1 MSEDVEHELILP
13 PISEKDNICLPL
25 SVNAVAKYWNIDLP
39 MTEANEIASKYAGMN
54 GSILIEG
61 INLAERHG
69 LSSLILHSSIKE
81 LKQVIDMGIPPIVI
95 LPGLHDVVQHASI
108 ISGYDDNE
116 KTIFH
121 YVPEQKPS
129 EEGIQVGVIPEK
141 RFEKLWSEDGCLMV
155 LLGPTDIISSLK
167 SDENK
172 TKSNRLCFESERL
185 SLQKQTQETINS
197 LKKAVE
203 LNPDN
208 STALCLLGGVLNEQ
222 SNPDCVS
229 YYEKSLEKNKNC
241 YLAYRGLG
249 NFYLKNQQFDKS
261 EKNYTHAIEI
271 NDNRFGPIYKNRGYV
286 RQQQNKMNEAK
297 EDYQSYI
304 KFTPNAKDRGMIE
317 RALNDLN
324 HGLLK

>member
-1 MSEDVEHELILP
+1 MSEDPEHELVLP
-13 PISEKDNICLPL
+13 PISDTDNICLPL
-25 SVNAVAKYWNIDLP
+25 SVNAVAKYWNIDLQIS
-39 MTEANEIASKYAGMN
+39 EANEIASKYAGMN

-69 LSSLILHSSIKE
+69 LSSLILHSTLQE

-121 YVPEQKPS
+121 YVPEQKLS

-155 LLGPTDIISSLK
+155 LLGPSDIISALK
-167 SDENK
+167 SDESK
-172 TKSNRLCFESERL
+172 VKSNRLCFESERL
-185 SLQKQTQETINS
+185 SLQKQTVETTDS
-197 LKKAVE
+197 LEKAIE
-203 LNPDN
+203 LNPNN

-222 SNPDCVS
+222 NNPKCVS

-249 NFYLKNQQFDKS
+249 NFYLKNQEFDKS
-261 EKNYTHAIEI
+261 EKNYTRAIEI
-271 NDNRFGPIYKNRGYV
+271 NDSRFGPTYQNRGSV
-286 RQQQNKMNEAK
+286 RQQQNKIDDAK
-297 EDYQSYI
+297 QDYQDYI

-317 RALNDLN
+317 RALNEM
-324 HGLLK
+324 

>member
-1 MSEDVEHELILP
+1 MSEDSDHELVLP
-13 PISEKDNICLPL
+13 PISDNDNICLPL

-39 MTEANEIASKYAGMN
+39 MSEANEIASKYAGMN

-69 LSSLILHSSIKE
+69 LSSLILHSSIAE
-81 LKQVIDMGIPPIVI
+81 LKHVIDMGIPPIVI
-95 LPGLHDVVQHASI
+95 LPGLHDMVQHASV
-108 ISGYDDNE
+108 ISGYDDKE

-121 YVPEQKPS
+121 YVPEQKIS

-155 LLGPTDIISSLK
+155 LLGPTDIMSSLK
-167 SDENK
+167 SNEDK

-185 SLQKQTQETINS
+185 SLQKQTQETITS
-197 LKKAVE
+197 LEKAIE

-222 SNPDCVS
+222 NNPKCIS
-229 YYEKSLEKNKNC
+229 YYEKTLEKNINC

-261 EKNYTHAIEI
+261 EENYTCAIEI
-271 NDNRFGPIYKNRGYV
+271 NENRFGPIYKNRGYV
-286 RQQQNKMNEAK
+286 RQQQNKMDDAK
-297 EDYQSYI
+297 QDYQNYI

-317 RALNDLN
+317 RALNEM
-324 HGLLK
+324 

>member
-1 MSEDVEHELILP
+1 MSDDSGHELVLP
-13 PISEKDNICLPL
+13 PISDDDNICLPL

-39 MTEANEIASKYAGMN
+39 IAEANEIASKYVGMN

-69 LSSLILHSSIKE
+69 LSSLILHSSITE

-95 LPGLHDVVQHASI
+95 LPGLHNVVQHASV

-155 LLGPTDIISSLK
+155 LLGPTDIMSALK
-167 SDENK
+167 SDQNK
-172 TKSNRLCFESERL
+172 TKSNRLCFESEKL
-185 SLQKQTQETINS
+185 SLQKQTKETTDS
-197 LKKAVE
+197 LEKAIE
-203 LNPDN
+203 INPDN

-222 SNPDCVS
+222 NNPECVS
-229 YYEKSLEKNKNC
+229 YYEKSLEKNRNC

-261 EKNYTHAIEI
+261 EENYTNAIKI

-286 RQQQNKMNEAK
+286 RQQQNKMEQAK
-297 EDYQSYI
+297 EDYQNYI

-317 RALNDLN
+317 RALNEM
-324 HGLLK
+324 

>member
-1 MSEDVEHELILP
+1 MSEEPEHELVLP
-13 PISEKDNICLPL
+13 PISDNDNICLPL
-25 SVNAVAKYWNIDLP
+25 SINAVAKYWNIDLP
-39 MTEANEIASKYAGMN
+39 ISEANEIASKYAGMN

-69 LSSLILHSSIKE
+69 LSSLIIHSSIPE

-108 ISGYDDNE
+108 ISGYDDKE

-141 RFEKLWSEDGCLMV
+141 RFEKLWSEDGCLMI
-155 LLGPTDIISSLK
+155 LLGSSDILSALK

-172 TKSNRLCFESERL
+172 TKSNRLCFESEKL
-185 SLQKQTQETINS
+185 SLQKQTKETTDS
-197 LKKAVE
+197 LEKAIE
-203 LNPDN
+203 INPDN

-222 SNPDCVS
+222 NNPECVS
-229 YYEKSLEKNKNC
+229 YYEKSLEKNENC

-261 EKNYTHAIEI
+261 EENYTNAIKI

-286 RQQQNKMNEAK
+286 RQQQNKIEQAK
-297 EDYQSYI
+297 EDYQNYI
-304 KFTPNAKDRGMIE
+304 KFTPNAKDRGTIE
-317 RALNDLN
+317 RALNEM
-324 HGLLK
+324 

>member
-1 MSEDVEHELILP
+1 
-13 PISEKDNICLPL
+13 
-25 SVNAVAKYWNIDLP
+25 
-39 MTEANEIASKYAGMN
+39 MN

-304 KFTPNAKDRGMIE
+304 KFTPNAKDRGMIFFTGV
-317 RALNDLN
+317 L
-324 HGLLK
+324 GCSTTSSCSSSSI

>member
-1 MSEDVEHELILP
+1 MSEEPEHELVLP
-13 PISEKDNICLPL
+13 PISDNDNICLPL
-25 SVNAVAKYWNIDLP
+25 SINAVAKYWNIDLP
-39 MTEANEIASKYAGMN
+39 ISEANEIASKYAGMN

-69 LSSLILHSSIKE
+69 LSSLIIHSSIPE

-108 ISGYDDNE
+108 ISGYDDKE

-155 LLGPTDIISSLK
+155 LLGPTDIISALK
-167 SDENK
+167 SDQNK
-172 TKSNRLCFESERL
+172 SKSNRLCFESEKL
-185 SLQKQTQETINS
+185 SLQKQTKETTDS
-197 LKKAVE
+197 LEKAIE
-203 LNPDN
+203 INPDN

-222 SNPDCVS
+222 NNPECVS
-229 YYEKSLEKNKNC
+229 YYEKSLEKNENC

-261 EKNYTHAIEI
+261 EENYTNAIKI

-286 RQQQNKMNEAK
+286 RQQQNKMEQAK
-297 EDYQSYI
+297 EDYQNYI
-304 KFTPNAKDRGMIE
+304 KFTPNAKDRGTIE
-317 RALNDLN
+317 RALNEM
-324 HGLLK
+324 

>member
-1 MSEDVEHELILP
+1 MSEDSDHELVLP
-13 PISEKDNICLPL
+13 PISDNDNICLPL

-39 MTEANEIASKYAGMN
+39 MSEANEIASKYAGMN

-69 LSSLILHSSIKE
+69 LSSLILHSSIAE
-81 LKQVIDMGIPPIVI
+81 LKHVIDMGIPPIVI
-95 LPGLHDVVQHASI
+95 LPGLHDMVQHASV
-108 ISGYDDNE
+108 ISGYDNKE

-121 YVPEQKPS
+121 YVPEQKIT

-155 LLGPTDIISSLK
+155 LLGPIDIISSLK
-167 SDENK
+167 SNEDK
-172 TKSNRLCFESERL
+172 IKSNRLCFESERL
-185 SLQKQTQETINS
+185 SLQKQTQETITS
-197 LKKAVE
+197 LEKAIE

-222 SNPDCVS
+222 NNPECIS
-229 YYEKSLEKNKNC
+229 YYEKSLEKNINC

-261 EKNYTHAIEI
+261 EENYTHAIEI
-271 NDNRFGPIYKNRGYV
+271 NQNRFGPIYKNRGYV
-286 RQQQNKMNEAK
+286 RQQQNKMDDAK
-297 EDYQSYI
+297 QDYQNYI
-304 KFTPNAKDRGMIE
+304 KLTPNAKDRGMIE
-317 RALNDLN
+317 RALNEM
-324 HGLLK
+324 

>member
-1 MSEDVEHELILP
+1 MSEEPEHELVLP
-13 PISEKDNICLPL
+13 PISDNDNICLPL
-25 SVNAVAKYWNIDLP
+25 SINAVAKYWNIDLP
-39 MTEANEIASKYAGMN
+39 ISEANEIASKYAGMN

-69 LSSLILHSSIKE
+69 LSSLIIHSSIPE

-108 ISGYDDNE
+108 ISGYDDKE

-141 RFEKLWSEDGCLMV
+141 RFEKLWSEDGCLMI
-155 LLGPTDIISSLK
+155 LLGSSDILSSLK

-172 TKSNRLCFESERL
+172 TKSNRLCFESEKL
-185 SLQKQTQETINS
+185 SLQKQTKETTDS
-197 LKKAVE
+197 LEKAIE
-203 LNPDN
+203 LNPNN
-208 STALCLLGGVLNEQ
+208 STALCLLGGILNEQ
-222 SNPDCVS
+222 NNPECVS
-229 YYEKSLEKNKNC
+229 YYEKSLEKNENC

-249 NFYLKNQQFDKS
+249 NFYLKNQEFDKS
-261 EKNYTHAIEI
+261 EKNYTRAIEI
-271 NDNRFGPIYKNRGYV
+271 NESRFGPIYKNRGYV
-286 RQQQNKMNEAK
+286 RQQQNKIDDAK
-297 EDYQSYI
+297 QDYQSYI

-317 RALNDLN
+317 RALNEM
-324 HGLLK
+324 

>member
-1 MSEDVEHELILP
+1 MSEETEHELILP
-13 PISEKDNICLPL
+13 PISDKDNICLPL

-69 LSSLILHSSIKE
+69 LSSLILHSSITE
-81 LKQVIDMGIPPIVI
+81 LKHAIDMGIPPIVI
-95 LPGLHDVVQHASI
+95 LPGLHDMVQHASV

-141 RFEKLWSEDGCLMV
+141 KFEKLWSEDGCLMV

-167 SDENK
+167 SDKDK
-172 TKSNRLCFESERL
+172 TKSNRFCFESERL
-185 SLQKQTQETINS
+185 SLQKQTKETIDS
-197 LKKAVE
+197 LEKAIR
-203 LNPDN
+203 LNPNN

-222 SNPDCVS
+222 NNPDCVS
-229 YYEKSLEKNKNC
+229 YYEKSLEKNENC

-249 NFYLKNQQFDKS
+249 NFYLKNQKFDKS
-261 EKNYTHAIEI
+261 EQNYTRAIRI
-271 NDNRFGPIYKNRGYV
+271 NENRFGPIYKNRGYV
-286 RQQQNKMNEAK
+286 RQQQNKMDDAK
-297 EDYQSYI
+297 QDYQNYI

-317 RALNDLN
+317 RALNEM
-324 HGLLK
+324 

>member
-1 MSEDVEHELILP
+1 MSENVEHELILP

-25 SVNAVAKYWNIDLP
+25 SVNALAKYWNVDLP

-129 EEGIQVGVIPEK
+129 DEGIQVGVIPEK
-141 RFEKLWSEDGCLMV
+141 RFERIWSEDGCLMV

-185 SLQKQTQETINS
+185 SLQKQTQETIDS

-203 LNPDN
+203 LNPNN

-261 EKNYTHAIEI
+261 EKYYTRAIEI

-286 RQQQNKMNEAK
+286 RQQQNKMDKAK
-297 EDYQSYI
+297 EDYQNYI

-317 RALNDLN
+317 RALNEM
-324 HGLLK
+324 

>member
-1 MSEDVEHELILP
+1 MSEDVEHELVLP

-185 SLQKQTQETINS
+185 SLQKQAQETIDS
-197 LKKAVE
+197 LKKAIK

-261 EKNYTHAIEI
+261 EKHYTRAIEI

-286 RQQQNKMNEAK
+286 RQQQDKMDEAK
-297 EDYQSYI
+297 EDYQNYI

-317 RALNDLN
+317 RALNEM
-324 HGLLK
+324 

>member
-1 MSEDVEHELILP
+1 MSEESEHELILP
-13 PISEKDNICLPL
+13 PISDGDNICLPL
-25 SVNAVAKYWNIDLP
+25 SVNAVAKYWNVDLP
-39 MTEANEIASKYAGMN
+39 LSEANEIASKYAGMN

-81 LKQVIDMGIPPIVI
+81 LKQVIAMGIPPIVI
-95 LPGLHDVVQHASI
+95 LPGLHDIVQHASV
-108 ISGYDDNE
+108 ISGYDDTE

-155 LLGPTDIISSLK
+155 LLGPSDIISSLK

-172 TKSNRLCFESERL
+172 TKSNRFCFESEKS
-185 SLQKQTQETINS
+185 SLQKQTQETIDL
-197 LKKAVE
+197 LKKAIE

-222 SNPDCVS
+222 NNPECES
-229 YYEKSLEKNKNC
+229 YYEKSLEKNPNC

-249 NFYLKNQQFDKS
+249 NFYLKAQKFNES
-261 EKNYTHAIEI
+261 EKSYTQAIEI
-271 NDNRFGPIYKNRGYV
+271 NESRFGPIYKNRGYV

-297 EDYQSYI
+297 DDYQNYI
-304 KFTPNAKDRGMIE
+304 KFTPKAQDRGMIE
-317 RALNDLN
+317 RAL
-324 HGLLK
+324 KEM

>member
-1 MSEDVEHELILP
+1 MSEEPEHELVLP
-13 PISEKDNICLPL
+13 PISDNDNICLPL
-25 SVNAVAKYWNIDLP
+25 SINAVAKYWNIDLP
-39 MTEANEIASKYAGMN
+39 ISEANEIASKYAGMN

-69 LSSLILHSSIKE
+69 LSSLIIHSSIPE

-108 ISGYDDNE
+108 ISGYDDKE

-141 RFEKLWSEDGCLMV
+141 RFEKLWSEDGCLMI
-155 LLGPTDIISSLK
+155 LLGSSDILSALK

-172 TKSNRLCFESERL
+172 TKSNRLCFESEKL
-185 SLQKQTQETINS
+185 SLQKQTKETTDS
-197 LKKAVE
+197 LEKAIE
-203 LNPDN
+203 LNPNN
-208 STALCLLGGVLNEQ
+208 STALCLLGGILNEQ
-222 SNPDCVS
+222 NNPECVS
-229 YYEKSLEKNKNC
+229 YYEKSLEKNENC

-249 NFYLKNQQFDKS
+249 NFYLKNQEFGKS
-261 EKNYTHAIEI
+261 EKNYTRAIEI
-271 NDNRFGPIYKNRGYV
+271 NESRFGPIYKNRGYV
-286 RQQQNKMNEAK
+286 RQQQNKIDDAK
-297 EDYQSYI
+297 QDYQNYI

-317 RALNDLN
+317 RALNEM
-324 HGLLK
+324 

>member
-1 MSEDVEHELILP
+1 MSEEPEHELVLP
-13 PISEKDNICLPL
+13 PISDNDNICLPL
-25 SVNAVAKYWNIDLP
+25 SINAVAKYWNIDLP
-39 MTEANEIASKYAGMN
+39 ISEANEIASKYAGMN

-69 LSSLILHSSIKE
+69 LSSLIIHSSIPE

-108 ISGYDDNE
+108 ISGYDDKE

-141 RFEKLWSEDGCLMV
+141 RFEKLWSEDGCLMI
-155 LLGPTDIISSLK
+155 LLGSSDILSALK

-172 TKSNRLCFESERL
+172 TKSNRLCFESEKL
-185 SLQKQTQETINS
+185 SLQKQTKETTDS
-197 LKKAVE
+197 LEKAIE
-203 LNPDN
+203 LNPNN
-208 STALCLLGGVLNEQ
+208 STALCLLGGILNEQ
-222 SNPDCVS
+222 NNPECVS
-229 YYEKSLEKNKNC
+229 YYEKSLEKNENC

-249 NFYLKNQQFDKS
+249 NFYLKNQEFDKS
-261 EKNYTHAIEI
+261 EKNYTRAIEI
-271 NDNRFGPIYKNRGYV
+271 NESRFGPIYKNRGYV
-286 RQQQNKMNEAK
+286 RQQQNKIDDAK
-297 EDYQSYI
+297 QDYQSYI

-317 RALNDLN
+317 RALNEM
-324 HGLLK
+324 

>member
-1 MSEDVEHELILP
+1 MSEEPEHELVLP
-13 PISEKDNICLPL
+13 PISDNDNICLPL
-25 SVNAVAKYWNIDLP
+25 SINAVAKYWNIDLP
-39 MTEANEIASKYAGMN
+39 ISEANEIASKYAGMN

-69 LSSLILHSSIKE
+69 LSSLIIHSSIPE

-108 ISGYDDNE
+108 ISGYDDKE

-141 RFEKLWSEDGCLMV
+141 KFEKLWSEDGCLMI
-155 LLGPTDIISSLK
+155 LLGSSDILSSLK

-172 TKSNRLCFESERL
+172 TKSNRLCFESEKL
-185 SLQKQTQETINS
+185 SLQKQTKETTDS
-197 LKKAVE
+197 LEKAIE
-203 LNPDN
+203 LNPNN
-208 STALCLLGGVLNEQ
+208 STALCLLGGILNEQ
-222 SNPDCVS
+222 NNPECVS
-229 YYEKSLEKNKNC
+229 YYEKSLEKNENC

-249 NFYLKNQQFDKS
+249 NFYLKNQEFDKS
-261 EKNYTHAIEI
+261 EKNYTRAIEI
-271 NDNRFGPIYKNRGYV
+271 NESRFGPIYKNRGYV
-286 RQQQNKMNEAK
+286 RQQQNKIDDAK
-297 EDYQSYI
+297 QDYQSYI

-317 RALNDLN
+317 RALNEM
-324 HGLLK
+324 

>member
-1 MSEDVEHELILP
+1 
-13 PISEKDNICLPL
+13 
-25 SVNAVAKYWNIDLP
+25 
-39 MTEANEIASKYAGMN
+39 
-54 GSILIEG
+54 
-61 INLAERHG
+61 AERHG

-185 SLQKQTQETINS
+185 SLQKQTQETIDS

-317 RALNDLN
+317 RALNEM
-324 HGLLK
+324 

>member
-1 MSEDVEHELILP
+1 MSEEPEHELVLP
-13 PISEKDNICLPL
+13 PISDTDNICLPL

-39 MTEANEIASKYAGMN
+39 ISEANEIASKYAGMN

-69 LSSLILHSSIKE
+69 LSSLILHSTLQE

-155 LLGPTDIISSLK
+155 LLGPSDIISALK
-167 SDENK
+167 SDESK
-172 TKSNRLCFESERL
+172 VKSNRLCFESERL
-185 SLQKQTQETINS
+185 SLQKQTQETIDS

-317 RALNDLN
+317 RALNEM
-324 HGLLK
+324 

>member
-1 MSEDVEHELILP
+1 
-13 PISEKDNICLPL
+13 
-25 SVNAVAKYWNIDLP
+25 
-39 MTEANEIASKYAGMN
+39 MN

-185 SLQKQTQETINS
+185 SLQKQTQETIDS

-229 YYEKSLEKNKNC
+229 YYEKSLKKNKNC

-249 NFYLKNQQFDKS
+249 NFYLKNQQFGKS

-297 EDYQSYI
+297 EDFQNYI

-317 RALNDLN
+317 RALNEM
-324 HGLLK
+324 

>member
-1 MSEDVEHELILP
+1 MSEDPEHELVLP
-13 PISEKDNICLPL
+13 PISDTDNICLPL

-39 MTEANEIASKYAGMN
+39 ISEANEIASKYAGMN

-69 LSSLILHSSIKE
+69 LSSLILHSTLQE

-155 LLGPTDIISSLK
+155 LLGPSDIISALK
-167 SDENK
+167 SDESK
-172 TKSNRLCFESERL
+172 VKSNRLCFESERL
-185 SLQKQTQETINS
+185 SLQKQTVETTDS
-197 LKKAVE
+197 LEKAIE
-203 LNPDN
+203 LNPNN

-222 SNPDCVS
+222 NNPKCVS

-261 EKNYTHAIEI
+261 EKNYTRAIEI

-317 RALNDLN
+317 RALNEM
-324 HGLLK
+324 

>member
-1 MSEDVEHELILP
+1 MKTKIVAYIVSALGFL
-13 PISEKDNICLPL
+13 SLSLPL

-39 MTEANEIASKYAGMN
+39 ISEANEIASKYAGMN

-185 SLQKQTQETINS
+185 SLQKQTQETIDS

-286 RQQQNKMNEAK
+286 RQQQNKMNKAK

-317 RALNDLN
+317 RALNEM
-324 HGLLK
+324 

>member
-95 LPGLHDVVQHASI
+95 LPGLNDVVQHASI

-141 RFEKLWSEDGCLMV
+141 RFVKLWSEDGCLMV

-185 SLQKQTQETINS
+185 SLQKQTQETIDS

-222 SNPDCVS
+222 GNADCVS
-229 YYEKSLEKNKNC
+229 YYEKSLQKNKNC

-261 EKNYTHAIEI
+261 EKNYTQAIEI

-286 RQQQNKMNEAK
+286 RQQQNKMDKAK
-297 EDYQSYI
+297 EDYQNYI
-304 KFTPNAKDRGMIE
+304 KYTPNAKDRGMIE
-317 RALNDLN
+317 RAL
-324 HGLLK
+324 KEM

>member
-1 MSEDVEHELILP
+1 MSEESDHELILP
-13 PISEKDNICLPL
+13 PISDSDNICLPL

-39 MTEANEIASKYAGMN
+39 ISEANEIASKYAGMN

-69 LSSLILHSSIKE
+69 LSSLILNSSITE

-95 LPGLHDVVQHASI
+95 LPGLHDMIQHASV
-108 ISGYDDNE
+108 ISGYDDKE
-116 KTIFH
+116 QTIFH
-121 YVPEQKPS
+121 YVPEQKLS
-129 EEGIQVGVIPEK
+129 EDGIQVGVIPEK
-141 RFEKLWSEDGCLMV
+141 RFETLWSEDGCLMV
-155 LLGPTDIISSLK
+155 LLGPTDIMSSLK
-167 SDENK
+167 FDEAK

-185 SLQKQTQETINS
+185 SLQKQTQETITS
-197 LKKAVE
+197 LEKAIQ

-222 SNPDCVS
+222 NNPECVL

-249 NFYLKNQQFDKS
+249 NFYLKNQKFDKS
-261 EKNYTHAIEI
+261 EENYTYAIEI

-286 RQQQNKMNEAK
+286 RQQQNKIDDAK
-297 EDYQSYI
+297 QDYQNYI

-317 RALNDLN
+317 RALNEM
-324 HGLLK
+324 

>member
-1 MSEDVEHELILP
+1 MSEDPEHELVLP
-13 PISEKDNICLPL
+13 PISDTDNICLPL

-39 MTEANEIASKYAGMN
+39 ISEANEIASKYAGMN

-69 LSSLILHSSIKE
+69 LSSLILHSTLQE

-155 LLGPTDIISSLK
+155 LLGPSDIISALK
-167 SDENK
+167 SDESK
-172 TKSNRLCFESERL
+172 VKSNRLCFESERL
-185 SLQKQTQETINS
+185 SLQKQTVETTDS
-197 LKKAVE
+197 LEKAIE
-203 LNPDN
+203 LNPNN

-222 SNPDCVS
+222 NNPKCVS

-249 NFYLKNQQFDKS
+249 NFYLKNQEFDKS
-261 EKNYTHAIEI
+261 EKNYTRAIEI
-271 NDNRFGPIYKNRGYV
+271 NDSRFGPIYKNRVYV
-286 RQQQNKMNEAK
+286 RQQQNKIDDAK
-297 EDYQSYI
+297 QDYQDYI
-304 KFTPNAKDRGMIE
+304 
-317 RALNDLN
+317 
-324 HGLLK
+324 

>member
-1 MSEDVEHELILP
+1 MSEEAEHELILP
-13 PISEKDNICLPL
+13 PISGKDNICLPL

-69 LSSLILHSSIKE
+69 LTSLILHSSIAE
-81 LKQVIDMGIPPIVI
+81 LKHIIDMGIPPIVI
-95 LPGLHDVVQHASI
+95 LPGLHDMIQHASV
-108 ISGYDDNE
+108 ISGYDNKE

-121 YVPEQKPS
+121 FVPEQKPS
-129 EEGIQVGVIPEK
+129 EAGIQVGVIPEK
-141 RFEKLWSEDGCLMV
+141 KFEKLWSEDGYLMV
-155 LLGPTDIISSLK
+155 LLGPTDIISALK
-167 SDENK
+167 SDETK

-185 SLQKQTQETINS
+185 SIQNQTQETIIS
-197 LKKAVE
+197 LEKAIE

-222 SNPDCVS
+222 NNPECVS
-229 YYEKSLEKNKNC
+229 YYEKSLGKNENC

-261 EKNYTHAIEI
+261 EENYTLAIKI
-271 NDNRFGPIYKNRGYV
+271 NENRFGPIYKNRGYV
-286 RQQQNKMNEAK
+286 RQQQNKMVDAK
-297 EDYQSYI
+297 QDYQNYI

-317 RALNDLN
+317 RALNEM
-324 HGLLK
+324 

>member
-1 MSEDVEHELILP
+1 MSEDVEHELVLP

-69 LSSLILHSSIKE
+69 LSSLILHSSINE

-185 SLQKQTQETINS
+185 SLQKQAQETIDS

-208 STALCLLGGVLNEQ
+208 SNALCLLGGVLNEQ

-229 YYEKSLEKNKNC
+229 YYEKSLAKNKNC

-261 EKNYTHAIEI
+261 EKNYTRAIEI

-297 EDYQSYI
+297 EDYQNYI

-317 RALNDLN
+317 RALNEM
-324 HGLLK
+324 

>member
-1 MSEDVEHELILP
+1 MSEDSDHELVLP
-13 PISEKDNICLPL
+13 PISDNDNICLPL
-25 SVNAVAKYWNIDLP
+25 SINAVAKYWNIDLP
-39 MTEANEIASKYAGMN
+39 ISEANEIASKYAGMN

-69 LSSLILHSSIKE
+69 LSSLILHSGITE

-141 RFEKLWSEDGCLMV
+141 RFEKLWSEDGCLMI
-155 LLGPTDIISSLK
+155 LLGPTDILSSLK
-167 SDENK
+167 YDENK
-172 TKSNRLCFESERL
+172 TKSNRLCFESEKL
-185 SLQKQTQETINS
+185 SLQKQTKETTDS
-197 LKKAVE
+197 LGKALE
-203 LNPDN
+203 LNPNN
-208 STALCLLGGVLNEQ
+208 STALCLLGGILNEQ
-222 SNPDCVS
+222 NNPECVT
-229 YYEKSLEKNKNC
+229 YYEKSLEKNENC

-249 NFYLKNQQFDKS
+249 NFYLKNQQFEKS
-261 EKNYTHAIEI
+261 EKNYTRAIEI

-286 RQQQNKMNEAK
+286 RQQQNKMEQAK
-297 EDYQSYI
+297 EDFQNYI

-317 RALNDLN
+317 RALNEM
-324 HGLLK
+324 

>member
-13 PISEKDNICLPL
+13 PISDKDNICLPL

-39 MTEANEIASKYAGMN
+39 MTEANEIASKYAGLN

-95 LPGLHDVVQHASI
+95 LPGLRDIVQHASI

-167 SDENK
+167 PDENK

-185 SLQKQTQETINS
+185 SIQKQTEETINS

-203 LNPDN
+203 LNPNN

-222 SNPDCVS
+222 NNSDCVL
-229 YYEKSLEKNKNC
+229 YYEKSIEKNKSC

-249 NFYLKNQQFDKS
+249 NFYLKNQQFDTS
-261 EKNYTHAIEI
+261 EKHYTQAIEI

-286 RQQQNKMNEAK
+286 RQQQGKINQAK

-317 RALNDLN
+317 RALNEM
-324 HGLLK
+324 